1 MTRKTLRADLY
12 AFIMKTKIGVVSLG
26 CDKNRVD
33 TEVMLA
39 NLVAGGYEI
48 TPEPNEADVIIVNT
62 CAFLES
68 ARKEA
73 IETILEM
80 AHFKDN
86 GKCQKVIVT
95 GCLGQKFGDELY
107 NELDEADAIVG
118 TYDYDRI
125 CDIVAET
132 LKGNRN
138 LYNGCNEGIT
148 FGSRVLTTAPHVAY
162 LKIADGCDNYCTY
175 CLIPFIRGRYR
186 SVAMEKVVE
195 QARELVANGV
205 KELILVAQDT
215 TRYGKDLYG
224 EPKLC
229 QLVQELS
236 KIEQI
241 KWIRLLY
248 CYPELMTDELIA
260 EIADNPKVV
269 NYVDIPLQHVN
280 NAILRKM
287 NRRSDGESIRLLF
300 DKLTQKGIIVRSTFI
315 CGFPSETKE
324 TIDELDGFLRNYTL
338 RNVGFFAYSREEG
351 TAAANFD
358 NQVPERTKQRYVQ
371 KLYKTQYGIANL
383 LNRSD
388 VGKTYECV
396 IDELDEYDGEFYVY
410 KGRTY
415 FMTPEID
422 GCVYIASRKQ
432 LEIGDFY
439 NVKISGAIE
448 YDLSGE
454 VVE

>member
-1 MTRKTLRADLY
+1 
-12 AFIMKTKIGVVSLG
+12 MKTKVGVVSLG

-39 NLVAGGYEI
+39 NLVKGGYEI
-48 TPEPNEADVIIVNT
+48 TSEPDDADVIIVNT

-73 IETILEM
+73 IETVLEM
-80 AHFKDN
+80 ANFKRE

-95 GCLGQKFGDELY
+95 GCLGQKFGKELFDSF
-107 NELDEADAIVG
+107 DEADAIVG
-118 TYDYDRI
+118 TYDYGRI

-132 LKGNRN
+132 LGGNRN
-138 LYNGCNEGIT
+138 LYNCSDGLT
-148 FGSRVLTTAPHVAY
+148 FGSRILTTSPHVAY

-186 SVAMEKVVE
+186 SVNIEKVVE
-195 QARELVANGV
+195 QARELAESGV
-205 KELILVAQDT
+205 KELILVAQDV

-224 EPKLC
+224 EPRLVELIK
-229 QLVQELS
+229 QLSDIQS
-236 KIEQI
+236 IH
-241 KWIRLLY
+241 WIRLLY
-248 CYPELMTDELIA
+248 CYPELLTDELVE
-260 EIADNPKVV
+260 EISNNPKVV

-280 NAILRKM
+280 DAILCKM
-287 NRRSDGESIRLLF
+287 NRRSNGQSIRLLF
-300 DKLTQKGIIVRSTFI
+300 DKLAEKGIFVRSTFI
-315 CGFPSETKE
+315 CGFPGETDQTVAE
-324 TIDELDGFLRNYTL
+324 VEIFLRSYNL

-351 TAAANFD
+351 TAAAKFD
-358 NQVPERTKQRYVQ
+358 GQVPTRTKQRYVK
-371 KLYKTQYGIANL
+371 KLYKVQYEIASR
-383 LNRSD
+383 LNQLD
-388 VGKTYECV
+388 AGKTYECV
-396 IDELDEYDGEFYVY
+396 VDSFDGQDDNYYFY

-422 GCVYIASRKQ
+422 GTVYIASRKP
-432 LEIGDFY
+432 LDIGSFCKVAI
-439 NVKISGAIE
+439 NGAME

>member
-1 MTRKTLRADLY
+1 MLA
-12 AFIMKTKIGVVSLG
+12 KIGVVSLG

-48 TPEPNEADVIIVNT
+48 TSDPSEADVIIVNT

-80 AHFKDN
+80 AHFKDS
-86 GKCQKVIVT
+86 GRCKKVIVT

-107 NELDEADAIVG
+107 NDLDEADAIVG
-118 TYDYDRI
+118 TYNYDKI
-125 CDIVAET
+125 CDIVADT
-132 LKGNRN
+132 LQGNRN
-138 LYNGCNEGIT
+138 LYKGCNEDIT

-186 SVAMEKVVE
+186 SVSIEKVVE
-195 QARELVANGV
+195 QARELASKGV

-215 TRYGKDLYG
+215 TRYGADLYG

-229 QLVQELS
+229 ELVQELS

-248 CYPELMTDELIA
+248 CYPELLSDSLLA
-260 EIADNPKVV
+260 EISSNTKVV
-269 NYVDIPLQHVN
+269 SYVDIPLQHVN
-280 NAILRKM
+280 DTILRKM

-300 DKLTQKGIIVRSTFI
+300 DKLSQRGIAVRSTFI
-315 CGFPSETKE
+315 CGFPGETND
-324 TIDELDGFLRNYTL
+324 TIEELDSFLRNYKL
-338 RNVGFFAYSREEG
+338 RNVGFFAYSREDG
-351 TAAANFD
+351 TAAAKFD
-358 NQVPERTKQRYVQ
+358 NQVSERTKQRYVK
-371 KLYKTQYGIANL
+371 KLYKTQYEIANA
-383 LNRSD
+383 LNQSD
-388 VGKTYECV
+388 VDKVFECV
-396 IDELDEYDGEFYVY
+396 IDELDEYDGEYYIY

-432 LEIGDFY
+432 LEIGSFCS
-439 NVKISGAIE
+439 VKITGAIE

>member
-1 MTRKTLRADLY
+1 
-12 AFIMKTKIGVVSLG
+12 MKTKVGVVSLG

-48 TPEPNEADVIIVNT
+48 TPEPSDADVIIVNT

-73 IETILEM
+73 IDTILEM
-80 AHFKDN
+80 AHFKRE

-95 GCLGQKFGDELY
+95 GCLGQKFGKELF
-107 NELDEADAIVG
+107 NDLDEADAIVG
-118 TYDYDRI
+118 AYDYGRI

-132 LKGNRN
+132 LNGSRN
-138 LYNGCNEGIT
+138 LYTCNDGIT
-148 FGSRVLTTAPHVAY
+148 FGSRILTTAPHSAY

-175 CLIPFIRGRYR
+175 CLIPYIRGRYR
-186 SVAMEKVVE
+186 SVTIDKVVE
-195 QARELVANGV
+195 QARDLAEKGV
-205 KELILVAQDT
+205 KELILVAQDV

-224 EPKLC
+224 EPKL
-229 QLVQELS
+229 VELIRHLS
-236 KIEQI
+236 EINSI
-241 KWIRLLY
+241 RWIRLLY
-248 CYPELMTDELIA
+248 CYPELLTDDLA
-260 EIADNPKVV
+260 DEIVNNPKVV

-280 NAILRKM
+280 DVILRKM
-287 NRRSDGESIRLLF
+287 NRRSNAQSIRQLF
-300 DKLTQKGIIVRSTFI
+300 DKLVEKGVSVRSTFI
-315 CGFPSETKE
+315 CGFPGETRE
-324 TIDELDGFLRNYTL
+324 TVAEVEGFLRSYKL

-351 TAAANFD
+351 TVASTLD
-358 NQVPERTKQRYVQ
+358 NQVPERTKERYVK
-371 KLYKTQYGIANL
+371 KLYGAQYEIAKQ
-383 LNRSD
+383 LNEQD
-388 VGKTYECV
+388 VGRTYECIV
-396 IDELDEYDGEFYVY
+396 DATDGRDDEYYFY

-422 GCVYIASRKQ
+422 GTVYIASRKQ
-432 LEIGDFY
+432 LAVGDFCK
-439 NVKISGAIE
+439 VKINGAME